1 MTASEF
7 WAEWYHH
14 FARNV
19 DEKFMQNHVYA
30 KGCFPWHIFSFDMV
44 EHIYTEDEVIPDR
57 LWELLE
63 NSEYYVLQGWDYD
76 SAQVER
82 SSKIK
87 DIKMLIN
94 RNIEIYITDK
104 KFKWTFIKTHE
115 GYNFLC
121 IKNEH
126 INKPFSKDD

>member
-1 MTASEF
+1 MTTQDF
-7 WAEWYHH
+7 WVEWYKT

-19 DEKFMQNHVYA
+19 DEKFMQNNVYA

-44 EHIYTEDEVIPDR
+44 EHIYTEDDIIPDR
-57 LWELLE
+57 LWGLLE
-63 NSEYYVLQGWDYD
+63 SSEYYVLQGWDYKY
-76 SAQVER
+76 AKVER

-94 RNIEIYITDK
+94 QSNEIYITDK

-115 GYNFLC
+115 RYNFLC
-121 IKNEH
+121 IKSEH
-126 INKPFSKDD
+126 IIKPIIK